1 MSDIENQK
9 PVTTG
14 SDIRENGASD
24 FSNGDTLRPP
34 FGKSGSGK
42 TESKKSEYRIFP
54 YQPSYPRFR
63 IGSETLRGHTVAALG
78 EFCGT
83 FMFLW
88 CAYVIAQIANNDVA
102 LTATPD
108 GSHPGQLIMIAL
120 GFGFS
125 VMFSIWC
132 FAGVSGGALNP
143 AVSLSLALARAIN
156 PTRCCVHWVAQIV
169 AGMAAGGAASGMT
182 PGDVLFANSLGLGC
196 SRSRGLFLEMF
207 GTTILCFT
215 VLMTAIESRDG
226 SFMAALPIGISLF
239 IAHLALTAYTG
250 TGVNPARS
258 LGAAVAA
265 REFPNYFWIY
275 WIGPLLGA
283 ILAWSIWQALHWL
296 NYQDVVACEKKR
308 VEKEEAESTD

>member
-1 MSDIENQK
+1 MADIENNR
-9 PVTTG
+9 PLPHHAD
-14 SDIRENGASD
+14 SDNLTRVGDA
-24 FSNGDTLRPP
+24 DTLGKRSDRPG
-34 FGKSGSGK
+34 FGRGA
-42 TESKKSEYRIFP
+42 SKKSGYGLFP
-54 YQPSYPRFR
+54 YSPTSPRLR
-63 IGSETLRGHTVAALG
+63 VGSETIRGHCVAAYG

-88 CAYVIAQIANNDVA
+88 CAYVIAGVANLDVA
-102 LTATPD
+102 LVDQPD

-125 VMFSIWC
+125 VMFSVWC
-132 FAGVSGGALNP
+132 FSGVSGGALNP
-143 AVSLSLALARAIN
+143 AVSLCLALSKAIN
-156 PTRCCVHWVAQIV
+156 PTRCCVHWIAQILG
-169 AGMAAGGAASGMT
+169 GMAAGGAASAMT
-182 PGDVLFANSLGLGC
+182 PGKVRFANTLGLGC

-239 IAHLALTAYTG
+239 IGHLALTGYTG

-258 LGAAVAA
+258 FGAALAA
-265 REFPNYFWIY
+265 RSFPTYHWIY

-283 ILAWSIWQALHWL
+283 LLASALWQALQWV
-296 NYQDVVACEKKR
+296 NYQDVVACEKKGKED
-308 VEKEEAESTD
+308 VE

>member
-1 MSDIENQK
+1 MADIGNHKPSMTGAENSESGTSDSGNYEPTRPQLNK
-9 PVTTG
+9 P
-14 SDIRENGASD
+14 
-24 FSNGDTLRPP
+24 
-34 FGKSGSGK
+34 GSG
-42 TESKKSEYRIFP
+42 SKKSGYFIFP
-54 YQPSYPRFR
+54 YQPKYPRFR
-63 IGSETLRGHTVAALG
+63 VGSESFRGHTVAALG

-88 CAYVIAQIANNDVA
+88 CAYVIAQIANNDVT
-102 LTATPD
+102 LTLYPD
-108 GSHPGQLIMIAL
+108 GTHPGQLIMIAL

-143 AVSLSLALARAIN
+143 AVSLSLALSRAIN
-156 PTRCCVHWVAQIV
+156 PTRCCVHWLAQIV
-169 AGMAAGGAASGMT
+169 GGMAAGGAASAMT
-182 PGDVLFANSLGLGC
+182 PGEVLFANSLGLGC

-265 REFPNYFWIY
+265 RKFPNYFWIY

-296 NYQDVVACEKKR
+296 NYQDVVACEKKKKDEIA
-308 VEKEEAESTD
+308 V